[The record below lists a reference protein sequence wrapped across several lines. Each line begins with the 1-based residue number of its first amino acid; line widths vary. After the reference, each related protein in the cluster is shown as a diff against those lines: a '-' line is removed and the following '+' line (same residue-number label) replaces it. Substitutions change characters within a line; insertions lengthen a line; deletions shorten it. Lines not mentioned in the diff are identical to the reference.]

1 MYLLTYHKQERQ
13 MSRMLTARGYSIA
26 KDSIS
31 DEELSQLKKE
41 LKVSPYVPDDYAVMG
56 KPVSFKL
63 YRESATRIYI
73 PKYYGIKKYGIP
85 DINKLPE
92 SAEINLKF
100 QGQLRDYQQAP
111 VQKFLDAAKN
121 PKQMGGILNVY
132 CGYGKCLGKD
142 TPVLMY
148 NGRIKLVQDIRVGDT
163 LMGDDSTPRTVKS
176 ICQGQETLYRVIPEQ
191 GDSYI
196 VNESHILS
204 LKHAITQEVFD
215 IGVQDFLKFSTES
228 QQLLRGYRVPVEFH
242 GHDTD
247 AYDIGQRVA
256 VEDIKSIPEKYK
268 YSSQMTRR
276 SLLAGVFDIMQGY
289 SIQTHISTVY
299 HDIVYIARSIGCIA
313 IEHCTTGL
321 YAATFYGKALQTVP
335 VKEIS
340 LDTIYTCDVL
350 MTPIRLENI
359 GVGDY
364 YGFEIDGNRRFLLGD
379 FTVTHNTTIAI
390 HIMCELKKKTLVVCH
405 KDFLLQQWRERI
417 NEFAPG
423 ARIGLLK
430 AKTIDVKDKDVILA
444 SLQSLSMKDYDENL
458 LHDIGFVIVDECHHT
473 GAEVFSQA
481 LKKLTCEYALGLS
494 ATIRRKDGLT
504 KVFQWFLGDIVFA
517 ATKRK
522 DTLRV
527 KMYDYYDPNP
537 AYSFEHTIYGNKPN
551 VSCMI
556 NNICN
561 YGPRLEFIVQKLN
574 EILQEEPERKV
585 IILSDRRKHLEM
597 FHEALTVAGYECAYY
612 VGGMKQYELKES
624 ETKQIILATF
634 HIASE
639 GFDCP
644 GLDTLV
650 LASPKSDIIQC
661 VGRIQRTPEH
671 LRKHVPLV
679 LDIVDNFS
687 IFNRQGKTRHTYYKS
702 CKYDIDGDDIFKTS
716 VHKDIQ
722 KMLTGKCLIVD

>member
-1 MYLLTYHKQERQ
+1 
-13 MSRMLTARGYSIA
+13 MSRILTARGYSIP

-41 LKVSPYVPDDYAVMG
+41 LKVSPYIPDDYAVMS

-73 PKYYGIKKYGIP
+73 PKYYGIKRYGIP
-85 DINKLPE
+85 EVNKLPE
-92 SAEINLKF
+92 SADINLKF
-100 QGQLRDYQQAP
+100 HGQLRDYQHVP

-148 NGRIKLVQDIRVGDT
+148 NGRIKLVQDIRVGDI
-163 LMGDDSTPRTVKS
+163 LMGDDSTPRTVLS
-176 ICQGQETLYRVIPEQ
+176 TCQGQETLYRVIPEQ
-191 GDSYI
+191 GDSYV

-204 LKHAITQEVFD
+204 LKQAITQEVFD
-215 IGVQDFLKFSTES
+215 ISVRDFLKFSTMT
-228 QQLLRGYRVPVEFH
+228 QQLLRGYRVPIEFNGLQSNH
-242 GHDTD
+242 YMD
-247 AYDIGQRVA
+247 AYDIGQQIA
-256 VEDIKSIPEKYK
+256 TGDIKVVPEQYK
-268 YSSQMTRR
+268 YSPQISRR
-276 SLLAGVFDIMQGY
+276 SLLAGLFDVMQGY
-289 SIQTHISTVY
+289 SIRTHIPSVY

-313 IEHCTTGL
+313 VEQCITGL
-321 YAATFYGKALQTVP
+321 YSATFHGKALQTVP
-335 VKEIS
+335 VKHIS
-340 LDTIYTCDVL
+340 LDAPEASNESDVL
-350 MTPIRLENI
+350 MTHIHLENMGI
-359 GVGDY
+359 GDY
-364 YGFEIDGNRRFLLGD
+364 YGFEIDGNRRFVLGD

-417 NEFAPG
+417 EQFAPG

-430 AKTIDVKDKDVILA
+430 AKTIDVQDKDVVLA
-444 SLQSLSMKDYDENL
+444 SLQSLSMKEYDENL

-517 ATKRK
+517 ATKRQ

-527 KMYDYYDPNP
+527 KMYEYYDPNP

-556 NNICN
+556 NNICD
-561 YGPRLEFIVQKLN
+561 YSPRLEFIVHKLG
-574 EILQEEPERKV
+574 EILQKEPERKV
-585 IILSDRRKHLEM
+585 IILSDRRNHLEK
-597 FHEALTVAGYECAYY
+597 FHHSLTARGYECAYY
-612 VGGMKQYELKES
+612 VGGMKQHELKES
-624 ETKQIILATF
+624 ESKQIILATF

-687 IFNRQGKTRHTYYKS
+687 IFNRQGKARHTYYKS
-702 CKYDIDGDDIFKTS
+702 CKYDIEGDDIFKTG
-716 VHKDIQ
+716 VHKDIH
-722 KMLTGKCLIVD
+722 KLLTGKCLIVD

>member
-1 MYLLTYHKQERQ
+1 
-13 MSRMLTARGYSIA
+13 MSRTLTARGYSIA
-26 KDSIS
+26 KDTIS
-31 DEELSQLKKE
+31 DEELGQLKKE
-41 LKVSPYVPDDYAVMG
+41 LKVSPYVPDDYAVMS

-63 YRESATRIYI
+63 YRESATRMYI
-73 PKYYGIKKYGIP
+73 PKYYGIKRYGIP

-92 SAEINLKF
+92 STNINLKF
-100 QGQLRDYQQAP
+100 HGKLRDYQHVP

-121 PKQMGGILNVY
+121 QKQMGGILNVY

-148 NGRIKLVQDIRVGDT
+148 DGSIKCVQDIRVGET
-163 LMGDDSTPRTVKS
+163 LMGDDSTPRTVLS
-176 ICQGQETLYRVIPEQ
+176 VCQGQETLYRVVPEQ
-191 GDSYI
+191 GDSYV

-204 LKHAITQEVFD
+204 LKHANTQEVFD
-215 IGVQDFLKFSTES
+215 ISVSDFLKMSTMT
-228 QQLLRGYRVPVEFH
+228 QQLLLGYRVPIEFNESNTY
-242 GHDTD
+242 DCSN
-247 AYDIGQRVA
+247 AYDIGQHIGRD
-256 VEDIKSIPEKYK
+256 DIKAVPNEYK
-268 YSSQMTRR
+268 YSSQITRK
-276 SLLAGVFDIMQGY
+276 SLLAGLFDTMQGC
-289 SIQTHISTVY
+289 SIRTHNPFVF
-299 HDIVYIARSIGCIA
+299 HDVVFIARSIGCIA
-313 IEHCTTGL
+313 IEHSTTGL
-321 YAATFYGKALQTVP
+321 YSATFHGKALRSVP
-335 VKEIS
+335 VRSVHEIDDIQES
-340 LDTIYTCDVL
+340 DVL
-350 MTPIRLENI
+350 MTRIHLENMGI
-359 GVGDY
+359 GDY
-364 YGFEIDGNRRFLLGD
+364 YGFEIDGNRRFVLGD

-390 HIMCELKKKTLVVCH
+390 HIMCELRKKTLVVCH

-417 NEFAPG
+417 EQFAPG

-430 AKTIDVKDKDVILA
+430 AKTIDVEDKDVVLA
-444 SLQSLSMKDYDENL
+444 SLQSLSMKDYDDTL

-481 LKKLTCEYALGLS
+481 LKKLTCQYALGLS

-504 KVFQWFLGDIVFA
+504 KVFQWFLGDVVFA
-517 ATKRK
+517 ATKRQ

-527 KMYDYYDPNP
+527 KMYEYYDPNP
-537 AYSFEHTIYGNKPN
+537 AYSFEHTTYGNKPN

-556 NNICN
+556 NNICD
-561 YGPRLEFIVQKLN
+561 YSPRLEFIVHKLK

-597 FHEALTVAGYECAYY
+597 FHEILTKADYECAYY
-612 VGGMKQYELKES
+612 VGGMKQHELKES
-624 ETKQIILATF
+624 EGKQIILATF

-650 LASPKSDIIQC
+650 LASPKSDVIQC

-687 IFNRQGKTRHTYYKS
+687 LFNRQGKKRHTYYKS
-702 CKYDIDGDDIFKTS
+702 CKYDIEGDDIFKTG

-722 KMLTGKCLIVD
+722 KLLTGKCLIVD